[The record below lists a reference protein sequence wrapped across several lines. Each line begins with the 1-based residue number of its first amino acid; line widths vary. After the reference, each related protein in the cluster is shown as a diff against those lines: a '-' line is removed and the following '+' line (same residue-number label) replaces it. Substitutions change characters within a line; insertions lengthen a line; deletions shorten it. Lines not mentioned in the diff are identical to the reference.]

1 MSQIIEYESFLNR
14 LFNLDNNIRFV
25 AVANKSGEV
34 LAKGSKPNTSLFL
47 SPEETQETLHHAIT
61 AWKSREKHY
70 SKIGEGLYTLAVYEK
85 LRRAT
90 IPLPSGN
97 LLLVTIDNAGGQQQI
112 MDKIINEVKFMI
124 FLVLLLVLDF

>member
-1 MSQIIEYESFLNR
+1 MSQIIEYGSFVNR
-14 LFNLDNNIRFV
+14 LFNLDKNIRFV
-25 AVANKSGEV
+25 AVANKSGKI
-34 LAKGSKPNTSLFL
+34 LAKGSKPDTALLL

-70 SKIGEGLYTLAVYEK
+70 PKIGEGLYTLAVYEK

-97 LLLVTIDNAGGQQQI
+97 LLLVTIDNAGGQQRI
-112 MDKIINEVKFMI
+112 MDKIINEVKI
-124 FLVLLLVLDF
+124 HDHSGTTSS

>member
-1 MSQIIEYESFLNR
+1 MAQVIEYENLVNR
-14 LFNLDNNIRFV
+14 LFNLDENIRFV
-25 AVANKSGEV
+25 AVANKSGEILV
-34 LAKGSKPNTSLFL
+34 KGSKPDTQLFL
-47 SPEETQETLHHAIT
+47 SSEETQETLHHSIT

-70 SKIGEGLYTLAVYEK
+70 PKIGEGLYTLAVYEK

-112 MDKIINEVKFMI
+112 MDKIINEVKI
-124 FLVLLLVLDF
+124 HDYTGTTG

>member
-1 MSQIIEYESFLNR
+1 MSQTIEYGSFVNR
-14 LFNLDNNIRFV
+14 LFNLDKNIRFV
-25 AVANKSGEV
+25 AVANKSGEI
-34 LAKGSKPNTSLFL
+34 LAKGSKPDTPLFL
-47 SPEETQETLHHAIT
+47 SPEETQETLHHSIT

-70 SKIGEGLYTLAVYEK
+70 PKIGDGLYTLAVYEK

-112 MDKIINEVKFMI
+112 MEKIINEVKI
-124 FLVLLLVLDF
+124 HDISGTTSS

>member
-1 MSQIIEYESFLNR
+1 MAQVIEYENLVNR
-14 LFNLDNNIRFV
+14 LFNLDENIRFV
-25 AVANKSGEV
+25 AVANKSGEI
-34 LAKGSKPNTSLFL
+34 LAKSSKPDTQLFL
-47 SPEETQETLHHAIT
+47 SPEETQETLHHSIT

-70 SKIGEGLYTLAVYEK
+70 PKIGEGLYTLAVYEK

-112 MDKIINEVKFMI
+112 MDKIINEVKI
-124 FLVLLLVLDF
+124 HDYTGTTG

>member
-14 LFNLDNNIRFV
+14 LFNLDKNIRFV

-112 MDKIINEVKFMI
+112 MDKIINEVKI
-124 FLVLLLVLDF
+124 HDISGTTSSS

>member
-1 MSQIIEYESFLNR
+1 MSQIIEYDLFVNR
-14 LFNLDNNIRFV
+14 LFNLDKNIRFV
-25 AVANKSGEV
+25 AVANKSGEI
-34 LAKGSKPNTSLFL
+34 LAKGSKPNTPLFL

-112 MDKIINEVKFMI
+112 MDKIINEVKI
-124 FLVLLLVLDF
+124 HDHSGTISG

>member
-97 LLLVTIDNAGGQQQI
+97 LLLVTIDNAGGKQQI
-112 MDKIINEVKFMI
+112 MEKIINEVKI
-124 FLVLLLVLDF
+124 HDISGTTSGS

>member
-1 MSQIIEYESFLNR
+1 MSQTIEYGSFVNR
-14 LFNLDNNIRFV
+14 LFNLDKNIRFV
-25 AVANKSGEV
+25 AVANKSGEI
-34 LAKGSKPNTSLFL
+34 LAKGSKPNTPLFL

-70 SKIGEGLYTLAVYEK
+70 SKIGEGVYTLAVYEK

-112 MDKIINEVKFMI
+112 MEKIINEVKI
-124 FLVLLLVLDF
+124 HDISGTTIS

>member
-34 LAKGSKPNTSLFL
+34 LAKASKPNTSLFL

-112 MDKIINEVKFMI
+112 MDKIINEVKI
-124 FLVLLLVLDF
+124 HDISGTTSSS

>member
-1 MSQIIEYESFLNR
+1 MSQTIEYGSFVNR
-14 LFNLDNNIRFV
+14 LFNLDKNIRFV
-25 AVANKSGEV
+25 AVANKSGEI
-34 LAKGSKPNTSLFL
+34 LAKGSKPNTPLFL

-112 MDKIINEVKFMI
+112 MDKIINEVKI
-124 FLVLLLVLDF
+124 NDYCGTTYS

>member
-1 MSQIIEYESFLNR
+1 VAQVIEYENLVNR
-14 LFNLDNNIRFV
+14 LFNLDENIRFV
-25 AVANKSGEV
+25 AVANKSGEI
-34 LAKGSKPNTSLFL
+34 LAKGSKPDTQLLL
-47 SPEETQETLHHAIT
+47 SPEETQETLHHSIT

-70 SKIGEGLYTLAVYEK
+70 PKIGEGLYTLAVYEK

-112 MDKIINEVKFMI
+112 MDKIINEVKI
-124 FLVLLLVLDF
+124 HDYTGTTG

>member
-1 MSQIIEYESFLNR
+1 MSQIIQYGNLVNR
-14 LFNLDNNIRFV
+14 IFNLDKNIRFI
-25 AVANKSGEV
+25 AIANKSGEI
-34 LAKGSKPNTSLFL
+34 LAKGSKPNIPLFL
-47 SPEETQETLHHAIT
+47 SPEETQETLHHAIS

-112 MDKIINEVKFMI
+112 MDKIINEVKSH
-124 FLVLLLVLDF
+124 DYSGTTSGS

>member
-1 MSQIIEYESFLNR
+1 MTQVIEYENLVNR
-14 LFNLDNNIRFV
+14 LFNLDKNIRFV

-112 MDKIINEVKFMI
+112 MDKIINEVKI
-124 FLVLLLVLDF
+124 HDISGTTSSS

>member
-1 MSQIIEYESFLNR
+1 MTQVIEYENLVNR
-14 LFNLDNNIRFV
+14 LFNLDENIRFV
-25 AVANKSGEV
+25 AVANKSGEI
-34 LAKGSKPNTSLFL
+34 LAKGSKPNIPLFL

-70 SKIGEGLYTLAVYEK
+70 PKIGEGLYTLAVYEK

-112 MDKIINEVKFMI
+112 MDKIINEVKI
-124 FLVLLLVLDF
+124 HDYTG

>member
-1 MSQIIEYESFLNR
+1 MSQIIEYDLFVNR
-14 LFNLDNNIRFV
+14 LFNLDKNIRFV
-25 AVANKSGEV
+25 AVANKSGEI
-34 LAKGSKPNTSLFL
+34 LAKGSKPNTPLLL

-70 SKIGEGLYTLAVYEK
+70 SKIGEGLYTLAVYQK

-112 MDKIINEVKFMI
+112 MDKIINEVKI
-124 FLVLLLVLDF
+124 HDHSGTTSG

>member
-1 MSQIIEYESFLNR
+1 MSQTIEYGLFVNR
-14 LFNLDNNIRFV
+14 LFNLDKNIRFV
-25 AVANKSGEV
+25 AVANKSGDI
-34 LAKGSKPNTSLFL
+34 LAKATKSDTDLFL
-47 SPEETQETLHHAIT
+47 SPEETQETIHHAIT

-70 SKIGEGLYTLAVYEK
+70 PKIGEGLYTLAVYKK

-112 MDKIINEVKFMI
+112 MEKIINEVKI
-124 FLVLLLVLDF
+124 HDISGTTIS

>member
-112 MDKIINEVKFMI
+112 MDKIINEVKI
-124 FLVLLLVLDF
+124 HDISGTTSSS

>member
-1 MSQIIEYESFLNR
+1 MSQTIEYGNFLNR
-14 LFNLDNNIRFV
+14 LFNLDKNIRFV
-25 AVANKSGEV
+25 AVANKSGDI
-34 LAKGSKPNTSLFL
+34 LAKATKSDTNLFL
-47 SPEETQETLHHAIT
+47 SPDETQETIHHAIT

-70 SKIGEGLYTLAVYEK
+70 PKIGDGLYTLAVYEK

-112 MDKIINEVKFMI
+112 MDKIINEVKI
-124 FLVLLLVLDF
+124 HDISGTTSSS

>member
-1 MSQIIEYESFLNR
+1 MSQTIEYGSFVNR
-14 LFNLDNNIRFV
+14 LFNLDENIRFV
-25 AVANKSGEV
+25 AVANKSGEI
-34 LAKGSKPNTSLFL
+34 LAKGSKPNTPLFL

-70 SKIGEGLYTLAVYEK
+70 SKIGEGLYTLAVYKK

-112 MDKIINEVKFMI
+112 MDKIINEVKI
-124 FLVLLLVLDF
+124 HDYCGTTSG

>member
-1 MSQIIEYESFLNR
+1 MSQIIEYDLFVNR
-14 LFNLDNNIRFV
+14 LFNLDKNIRFV
-25 AVANKSGEV
+25 AVANKSGEI
-34 LAKGSKPNTSLFL
+34 LAKGSKPNTPLLL
-47 SPEETQETLHHAIT
+47 SPEETQETLHHAIS

-97 LLLVTIDNAGGQQQI
+97 LLLVTIDNAGGQQRI
-112 MDKIINEVKFMI
+112 MDKIINEVKI
-124 FLVLLLVLDF
+124 HDHSGTTSG

>member
-1 MSQIIEYESFLNR
+1 MSQVIEYGNLVNR
-14 LFNLDNNIRFV
+14 LFNLDANIRF
-25 AVANKSGEV
+25 ATIANKSGEI
-34 LAKGSKPNTSLFL
+34 LAKGSKPDTTLLL
-47 SPEETQETLHHAIT
+47 SPEETQETIHHAIT

-70 SKIGEGLYTLAVYEK
+70 SKIGDGLYTLAVYEK

-112 MDKIINEVKFMI
+112 MEKIINEVKI
-124 FLVLLLVLDF
+124 HDISGTTSGS

>member
-1 MSQIIEYESFLNR
+1 MSQVIEYGIFLNR
-14 LFNLDNNIRFV
+14 LFNLDKNIRFV
-25 AVANKSGEV
+25 AVANKSGEI
-34 LAKGSKPNTSLFL
+34 LAKGSKSNTDLFL
-47 SPEETQETLHHAIT
+47 SPEETQETIHHAIT

-70 SKIGEGLYTLAVYEK
+70 SKIGEGLCTLAVYEK

-112 MDKIINEVKFMI
+112 MDKIINEVKI
-124 FLVLLLVLDF
+124 HDISGTTIS

>member
-1 MSQIIEYESFLNR
+1 MSQIIEYESFVNR
-14 LFNLDNNIRFV
+14 LFNLDKNIRFV
-25 AVANKSGEV
+25 AVANKSGEI
-34 LAKGSKPNTSLFL
+34 LAKGSKPNTPLLL
-47 SPEETQETLHHAIT
+47 SPEETQETLHHAIS

-112 MDKIINEVKFMI
+112 MDKIINEVKI
-124 FLVLLLVLDF
+124 HDHSGTTSG

>member
-1 MSQIIEYESFLNR
+1 MSQVIEYGNLVNR
-14 LFNLDNNIRFV
+14 LFNLDTNIRFV
-25 AVANKSGEV
+25 AIANKSGEILV
-34 LAKGSKPNTSLFL
+34 KGSKPDTNLFL
-47 SPEETQETLHHAIT
+47 SPEETQETIHHAIT

-70 SKIGEGLYTLAVYEK
+70 AKIGDGLYTLAVYEK

-112 MDKIINEVKFMI
+112 MEKIINEVKI
-124 FLVLLLVLDF
+124 HDISGTTSGS